1 MSNVKIYHN
10 PRCSKSRQAL
20 QIIKDHGI
28 EPKVIEYLKKN
39 KQTLIEG
46 INKVEGLSLTG
57 PEASYLAWID
67 CREAKLLSPSEFMI
81 QQAKVGV
88 HDGEWFGNKDYVRL
102 NFGCPRS
109 VLEDSIARI
118 QKAFSQRN

>member
-1 MSNVKIYHN
+1 MRGIVAHISSLSFVATEAAYLNGGEWHK
-10 PRCSKSRQAL
+10 AL
-20 QIIKDHGI
+20 
-28 EPKVIEYLKKN
+28 IEYLKKN

>member
-1 MSNVKIYHN
+1 MAEAAYLNGGEWHK
-10 PRCSKSRQAL
+10 AL
-20 QIIKDHGI
+20 
-28 EPKVIEYLKKN
+28 IEYLKKN
-39 KQTLIEG
+39 KQILIEG
-46 INKVEGLSLTG
+46 INEVEGLSLTG

>member
-1 MSNVKIYHN
+1 MH
-10 PRCSKSRQAL
+10 
-20 QIIKDHGI
+20 
-28 EPKVIEYLKKN
+28 KN

-109 VLEDSIARI
+109 VLEDSIERI